1 MRKRG
6 LIFTVQYTLG
16 SQVSHSDKE
25 VTCLSKPDEEIMK
38 HTKYCD
44 VWGKVKQKLASQ
56 AILFTSIYSL
66 LKQSSYT
73 LQKEDCQMYKL

>member
-44 VWGKVKQKLASQ
+44 V
-56 AILFTSIYSL
+56 
-66 LKQSSYT
+66 
-73 LQKEDCQMYKL
+73 